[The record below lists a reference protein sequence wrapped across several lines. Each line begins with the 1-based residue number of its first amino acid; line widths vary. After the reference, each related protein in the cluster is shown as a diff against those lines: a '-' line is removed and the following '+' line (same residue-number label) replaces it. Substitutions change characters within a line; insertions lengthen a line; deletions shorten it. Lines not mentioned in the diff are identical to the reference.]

1 MTKII
6 EKAGV
11 SDNVEMIVWDKFG
24 NVKHR
29 SRSGRKVSQ
38 LEKLM
43 LAEATI
49 DLCLTEA
56 RLKGSELRWN

>member
-1 MTKII
+1 MTKIT

-11 SDNVEMIVWDKFG
+11 SDSVEMIVWDKFG
-24 NVKHR
+24 NIKHK
-29 SRSGRKVSQ
+29 SKSGRKVSQ